1 MLPSFVTNQF
11 YIIDK
16 RTTNHIDY
24 SGPFNALLNSLFPAS
39 DGYQIAVQSQRIA
52 GSIDFTVM
60 FLLERTTPV
69 IIVHVQVMTN
79 VAYETP
85 SSRKAADEQMRE
97 SIHDASTGLDAMPKL
112 YGLSFFGTRF
122 CVYEYTHSSGT
133 LTPRRIGVQPDII
146 TDTAPKERWN
156 LDILKELGK
165 TRLEEIVGHIKTMI
179 NDYCNE
185 LCCYPFSL
193 SLNLLDSMNTG
204 RLEDLEAELSEGRWD
219 MSKVIVSVLFIR
231 GSETDT
237 IILPSS
243 ESDPEQIDLVVDSEG
258 M

>member
-1 MLPSFVTNQF
+1 MPGSSVLPSFVTNQF
-11 YIIDK
+11 NIIDK
-16 RTTNHIDY
+16 RTTDQIDY

-39 DGYQIAVQSQRIA
+39 EDYQIALQSQRIA

-60 FLLERTTPV
+60 FLLERKFPV
-69 IIVHVQVMTN
+69 IIVQVMTN

-97 SIHDASTGLDAMPKL
+97 SIHDASIRLDARAMPKL

-156 LDILKELGK
+156 LDILEEQGK
-165 TRLEEIVGHIKTMI
+165 TRLEEIVGDIKAMV
-179 NDYCNE
+179 NDCRNE
-185 LCCYPFSL
+185 SSCYSFSL
-193 SLNLLDSMNTG
+193 SLDLLDSVNTG
-204 RLEDLEAELSEGRWD
+204 RFAEELQRILLEGR
-219 MSKVIVSVLFIR
+219 
-231 GSETDT
+231 
-237 IILPSS
+237 
-243 ESDPEQIDLVVDSEG
+243 
-258 M
+258 